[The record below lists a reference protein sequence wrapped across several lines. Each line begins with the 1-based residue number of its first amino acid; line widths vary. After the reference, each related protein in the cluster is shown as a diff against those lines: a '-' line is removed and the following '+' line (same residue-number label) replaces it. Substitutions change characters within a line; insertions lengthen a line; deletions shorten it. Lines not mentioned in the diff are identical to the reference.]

1 MKKAILLAGIVCLML
16 AVIFTC
22 GCIEQNATGNTVT
35 LIMHTKMF
43 DFSAGQIITEEG
55 TTEDIDVIT
64 GAEDNKAR
72 LISRN
77 FVNDNVVGIKVSG
90 DEEYSYYIDV
100 PAGTECKLEDNEG
113 GIATFTV
120 TAIGENADG
129 WPTVTIT
136 WSYSPAG

>member
-1 MKKAILLAGIVCLML
+1 MKKVILVAGIICLTL
-16 AVIFTC
+16 VIFTC
-22 GCIEQNATGNTVT
+22 GCTEQDATGNTVI
-35 LIMHTKMF
+35 LVHGEKMF
-43 DFSAGQIITEEG
+43 DFSTGQIVTEEG
-55 TTEDIDVIT
+55 TTEDIDVIS

-77 FVNDNVVGIKVSG
+77 DASIKVSG

-100 PAGTECKLEDNEG
+100 PVGTECILKDNGE
-113 GIATFTV
+113 GIATFTI
-120 TAIGENADG
+120 TAISKDADG